1 LCQELKTET
10 FASKVAALASKVAV
24 AAGGAAAGESD
35 DEEEERYTYKHIILL
50 HMCYVL
56 ISPPHIR
63 MYIGHC
69 IRTRRWRTGL
79 RKARAK
85 SSLPLS
91 KVHTRAHTHT
101 YVYTYIYIHTRA
113 QRDRERHTHTNRYI
127 ARLLRFVSSC
137 GADKAAGK
145 TRSRER
151 RRCKCKQEAES
162 QGRNSEKLASGDFI

>member
-1 LCQELKTET
+1 M
-10 FASKVAALASKVAV
+10 
-24 AAGGAAAGESD
+24 AAGRAAAGESD

-79 RKARAK
+79 RKARVK

-91 KVHTRAHTHT
+91 KVHMRAHTHT
-101 YVYTYIYIHTRA
+101 YIHTYIRA
-113 QRDRERHTHTNRYI
+113 HRERDTHKHTHRYI
-127 ARLLRFVSSC
+127 ARLLRRVSSC

-162 QGRNSEKLASGDFI
+162 QGRNSEKLASCDFI